1 MISRL
6 QPMFDKRITH
16 VEEEPLC
23 GISSINN
30 RIALGDNGIDLLKL
44 RFEDGSSMLCVR
56 KVKSSDI
63 IRNGVRLIGG
73 ESLRLKLSMAFHTE
87 ILGYRHSA
95 KREVTL
101 YKELDRPLRR
111 HIILCYGSYYE
122 PRRREYSLILKYYKN
137 GERER
142 ASLAELKQALGAVS
156 AFHKFYYNDVDA
168 ARSLGLSMC
177 TPSKYKKSKRCL
189 KLLFH
194 ADEEENRRRF
204 GRERLEKIDRFLDE
218 IDKRAARYKNHLS
231 FTHND
236 FSLRNIFFFGSR
248 ALLYDFELAAWQ
260 TPEHDLIELLI
271 YEAQRLSREEILE
284 LIDCHKSLLLPVSA
298 PLRQMSRREYG
309 GLLLFNAYEFT
320 VNRLSLLRIA
330 GKLLH
335 EDFTDP
341 LIDGAEKIISIIEE
355 AYEQRS

>member
-6 QPMFDKRITH
+6 QPMFDKRITR
-16 VEEEPLC
+16 VEEEPL
-23 GISSINN
+23 GGVSSINN
-30 RIALGDNGIDLLKL
+30 RIALGDNGIYLLKIH
-44 RFEDGSSMLCVR
+44 FTDGSKTLCVR

-95 KREVTL
+95 EREVTL
-101 YKELDRPLRR
+101 YERLDRSLRQ
-111 HIILCYGSYYE
+111 HIIHCCGSYYD
-122 PRRREYSLILKYYKN
+122 PRRREYSLILKQYVN
-137 GERER
+137 CERR
-142 ASLAELKQALGAVS
+142 HASPAELRQALDAVGAL
-156 AFHKFYYNDVDA
+156 HKFYYNDRSA
-168 ARSLGLSMC
+168 ARGLGLSMC
-177 TPSKYKKSKRCL
+177 TPSEYKKSKRCL
-189 KLLFH
+189 RLLFH
-194 ADEEENRRRF
+194 ADDGENRRRF
-204 GRERLEKIDRFLDE
+204 SKERLEKIERFLDE
-218 IDKRAARYKNHLS
+218 IDKRAARYQGCMS

-236 FSLRNIFFFGSR
+236 FSPRNIFFTGSR

-271 YEAQRLSREEILE
+271 YEAQGLSRAEIFE
-284 LIDCHKSLLLPVSA
+284 LIGYHKALLSPVSA
-298 PLRQMSRREYG
+298 PLKQMSRSEYG

-330 GKLLH
+330 GKLLN